1 MAKILVIEDEE
12 NIRFSVRRAL
22 AKRGHMVE
30 EAGSLGGGLEA
41 AERLAFDLVLT
52 DLHLP
57 DGDGTSVVERLR
69 GDGFDGAIVVMTAY
83 GTIESAVQAMKLGA
97 DDYLQKP
104 VSLDELVIL
113 ADRLLEQRQIKR
125 RLRLYERQASARKAL
140 ERPLGESEAWTRTL
154 ELAERVA
161 RLPTPTLEESGGADG
176 GTVGGGK
183 SLPTVLLVGET
194 GSGKGVLARH
204 IHRVASGDPDKTP
217 FVHVNCSSLPATLV
231 ESELFGHEKGAF
243 TDARTAREG
252 LVEMAEGGTLFLDEI
267 GDMPLEMQAKI
278 LLFLEHGRFRRVGG
292 SRERSVRC
300 RVIAATN
307 HDLEKEA
314 GEGVF
319 RSDLLYRLN
328 AFTVE
333 VPPLRERDDDAVEIA
348 REMLARFRA
357 EYGLPACNL
366 SSEAERAIAS
376 HAWPG
381 NVREVINA
389 MQRAAMLCESESVG
403 PADLGL
409 RGSPVLGKAA
419 PIASPNG
426 KLRFDF
432 QHGVHK
438 AEEVERELMVQ
449 ALETTRG
456 NVSKAARLIGM
467 QRSSFRYRV
476 ERYGLEERI
485 REMAEQ

>member
-12 NIRFSVRRAL
+12 NIRFSVCKAL
-22 AKRGHMVE
+22 SKRGHQVE
-30 EAGSLGGGLEA
+30 EAGTLGGGLET

-57 DGDGTSVVERLR
+57 DGDGTAAVERLR

-83 GTIESAVQAMKLGA
+83 GTIESAVHAMKLGA

-113 ADRLLEQRQIKR
+113 ADRLLEQREIKR
-125 RLRLYERQASARKAL
+125 RLRLFERQASARKSL
-140 ERPLGESEAWTRTL
+140 ERPLGESGSWTRTL

-161 RLPTPTLEESGGADG
+161 RLPTPTLEESEGADG

-204 IHRVASGDPDKTP
+204 IHRAASEDADKTP

-243 TDARTAREG
+243 TDARAAREG
-252 LVEMAEGGTLFLDEI
+252 LVEMADGGTLFLDEI

-292 SRERSVRC
+292 TRERSARC

-333 VPPLRERDDDAVEIA
+333 VPALRERGDDAILIA
-348 REMLARFRA
+348 REMLARFRG
-357 EYGLPACNL
+357 EYGLGGCQFTP
-366 SSEAERAIAS
+366 EAERAIRS

-381 NVREVINA
+381 NVRELINS
-389 MQRAAMLCESESVG
+389 MQRAAMLCESDRVG
-403 PADLGL
+403 PGDLVL
-409 RGSPVLGKAA
+409 RGGAQAQRVVAA
-419 PIASPNG
+419 ATGNG
-426 KLRFDF
+426 RLHFDF
-432 QHGVHK
+432 DHGIHK

-449 ALETTRG
+449 ALEATRG

-467 QRSSFRYRV
+467 QRSSFRYRI
-476 ERYGLEERI
+476 ERYGLDEKI
-485 REMAEQ
+485 KEMAER

>member
-12 NIRFSVRRAL
+12 NIRFSVCKAL
-22 AKRGHMVE
+22 SKRGHEVE
-30 EAGSLGGGLEA
+30 EAGTLGDGLDA
-41 AERLAFDLVLT
+41 AQRLAFDLVLT

-57 DGDGTSVVERLR
+57 DGDGTTVVERLR

-104 VSLDELVIL
+104 VSLEELVIL
-113 ADRLLEQRQIKR
+113 ADRMLEQRAMKR
-125 RLRLYERQASARKAL
+125 RLRLLERQASASKAL
-140 ERPLGESEAWTRTL
+140 DRPLGESGVWTKTL

-161 RLPTPTLEESGGADG
+161 RLPTPTLEESGGDG
-176 GTVGGGK
+176 GNTVGGGS

-204 IHRVASGDPDKTP
+204 IHRAACEDPEKEP

-252 LVEMAEGGTLFLDEI
+252 LVEMADGGTLFLDEI

-292 SRERSVRC
+292 TRERSARC

-307 HDLEKEA
+307 HDLETEA
-314 GEGVF
+314 GEGEF

-333 VPPLRERDDDAVEIA
+333 VPPLRERGGDALLIA
-348 REMLARFRA
+348 GEMLARFRR
-357 EYGLPACNL
+357 EYGLGEIEL
-366 SSEAERAIAS
+366 SPEAERAIRT

-381 NVREVINA
+381 NVRELINA
-389 MQRAAMLCESESVG
+389 MQRAAMLCEGESVRPG
-403 PADLGL
+403 DLSL
-409 RGSPVLGKAA
+409 RGAA
-419 PIASPNG
+419 GTARPIATGGNG
-426 KLRFDF
+426 ALHFDF
-432 QHGVHK
+432 EHGIHR
-438 AEEVERELMVQ
+438 AEDVERELMVQ
-449 ALETTRG
+449 ALEASRG

-476 ERYGLEERI
+476 ERYGLEEKI
-485 REMAEQ
+485 REMAER